1 MKSPPPEEPPVG
13 TTELLVLPDGQLLVH
28 NLTPALAAV
37 LAELNPAD
45 EAMQERAAKTSRS
58 KSRSKSRIRSRKTGE
73 MSLMN
78 SQPAN
83 SYERQIPSP

>member
-1 MKSPPPEEPPVG
+1 VKSPPPEEPPVG

-58 KSRSKSRIRSRKTGE
+58 KSRIRSRKTGE
-73 MSLMN
+73 MSSMN